1 MESTRKHMARCA
13 CGAVRFGF
21 DVDPVLVVLCHCLD
35 CKKASGGEALCLLG
49 VPEGDFT
56 LSSGQP
62 KAFRYTSASEN
73 GPDRNFCAGCGSR
86 LFTSNLPSFPGLLFV
101 TLASLDRPEGIRP
114 AMEIFTSRRL
124 DWATPLDVPQ
134 FDTMPG

>member
-13 CGAVRFGF
+13 CGAARFGF
-21 DVDPVLVVLCHCLD
+21 DADPFLVVLCHCLD

-62 KAFRYTSASEN
+62 KAFRYTSASRN
-73 GPDRNFCAGCGSR
+73 GPDRNFCADCGSR

-101 TLASLDRPEGIRP
+101 TLGSLDRPERMRP

-124 DWATPLDVPQ
+124 DWATPLDLPQ